1 MPAVSL
7 PLHRTPSGLPIG
19 VMLAARPAE
28 EELLLSLSAQVE
40 AAEPWAGRHPP
51 GW

>member
-1 MPAVSL
+1 
-7 PLHRTPSGLPIG
+7 

-28 EELLLSLSAQVE
+28 EELLLGLAAQIE
-40 AAEPWAGRHPP
+40 RAQPWAHRRAP